1 MNPATTLA
9 EIRKN
14 CSPKPLEGKELR
26 DFFVETADAR
36 DHLANLR
43 DRLTELFTETD
54 SFRRV
59 LVFGHRGCG
68 KSTELN
74 RFREDIGDRKWLVV
88 HFSIKELLPDFGIH
102 PEDILLAIAVAI
114 FEAAGK
120 ENLKV
125 SDRHLAHV
133 KNFFASVTTSEQSSR
148 DANLETSGGTGVKD
162 TSLWASLLGL
172 HASIKGD
179 LKFGTR
185 SEKSTVMNVRR
196 QPAELIAA
204 LDGLIE
210 AVRTVLEEKG
220 RRLLIIVE
228 DLDKMNLADAH
239 RVFVEN
245 ASLLASPSANLIYTI
260 PLFTFHSSDAD
271 AIRAAFDESI
281 PFPMME
287 VVDLEKHKAPGYA
300 VITEIIRKR
309 VSLLILEDDAVDLL
323 IRGTGGVLRNVF
335 EVLLLVSSFRTIRDR
350 PIGRA
355 DIRTALDRLS
365 RDLGAQI
372 GWPRKEDGSR
382 DAPDD
387 LFERLA
393 EIARRQAAGEAV
405 YATSDSRIEVLLRS
419 GSLIEYN
426 GGGWLGVHPLA
437 RKFLADQGH
446 KVGPDP
452 YGLEP

>member
-9 EIRKN
+9 EIRRN
-14 CSPKPLEGKELR
+14 CSPRPLEGKELC
-26 DFFVETADAR
+26 DFFVETAEAR
-36 DHLANLR
+36 DDLGNLR
-43 DRLTELFTETD
+43 DRLRELFTETD

-59 LVFGHRGCG
+59 LVYGHRGCG

-74 RFREDIGDRKWLVV
+74 RFRQDLGDKKWLVV
-88 HFSIKELLPDFGIH
+88 RFSIKDLLPDIGIQA
-102 PEDILLAIAVAI
+102 EDILLAAAVALS
-114 FEAAGK
+114 EAAEK
-120 ENLKV
+120 EKLKIG
-125 SDRHLAHV
+125 DKHLAQVHR
-133 KNFFASVTTSEQSSR
+133 FFAAVTTSEMAAR
-148 DANLETSGGTGVKD
+148 EAELGLSGGGGPGK

-172 HASIKGD
+172 HASIRGD

-196 QPAELIAA
+196 VPADLILALDELIGAVGTA
-204 LDGLIE
+204 LQK
-210 AVRTVLEEKG
+210 KG

-245 ASLLASPSANLIYTI
+245 AAVLASPTVNLIYTI

-281 PFPMME
+281 AFPMME
-287 VVDLEKHKAPGYA
+287 VVKLDQAIAPGYS
-300 VITEIIRKR
+300 VIAEIIRKR
-309 VSLLILEDDAVDLL
+309 VSPLILEDDAMDLL

-335 EVLLLVSSFRTIRDR
+335 EALTFVSTFRNIQDR
-350 PIGRA
+350 PIQRA
-355 DIRTALDRLS
+355 DIRTALDRLA
-365 RDLGAQI
+365 RELGAQI
-372 GWPRKEDGSR
+372 GWPRKEDGTR
-382 DAPDD
+382 EPPDE
-387 LFERLA
+387 LFQRLA
-393 EIARRQAAGEAV
+393 EIAKDQADGKAV

-437 RKFLADQGH
+437 RKFLADLRYD
-446 KVGPDP
+446 VGPDP
-452 YGLEP
+452 YGLVP